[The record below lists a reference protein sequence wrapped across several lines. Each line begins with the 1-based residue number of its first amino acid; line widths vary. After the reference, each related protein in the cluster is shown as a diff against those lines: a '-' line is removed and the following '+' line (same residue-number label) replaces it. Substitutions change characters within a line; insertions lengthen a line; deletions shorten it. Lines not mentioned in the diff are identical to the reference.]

1 MMQPWQVIQQLE
13 SDNSRIHKEGILKA
27 VMLQQ
32 PDDWEFWTGCRLAL
46 SGMVTF
52 GIKQVPIHEGP
63 DGPGLD
69 FETFEVAAEGFT
81 LREYTGN
88 KAKGVIDAMMAK
100 ATREQWNDWYR
111 RILIKDLRCGITETT
126 INKVRPGTVDV
137 FSCQLAKDAADNE
150 AKLKGRKLLDYKLDG
165 VRVLAVIRI
174 FDFDG
179 VNGHGNAF
187 KVPLVTLHSRNG
199 KVFENFTHIEQQL
212 TEAAKDLESSWV
224 LDGEITSA
232 SFQDLMTQVHRKRNA
247 DASDAV
253 FNVFDAIP
261 YEAFRGAGHYAAK
274 QDLRSSDLKGLF
286 GHFMDCPN
294 VKRLAYWEADL
305 DTEEGR
311 AKLEEMRDKAAEL
324 GLEGVMVKDADAPY
338 ECKRTASWLKI
349 KPNITVDLKVIDI
362 EPGTGRN
369 EGRLGALVCE
379 GTDDGRR
386 INVNVGSGY
395 SDALRDSIWNNRT
408 GVLGHTVE
416 VKADAVTQNQDG
428 SYSLRFPRFVRFRGF
443 EPGEKL

>member
-13 SDNSRIHKEGILKA
+13 SDNSRLHKEGVLKA
-27 VMLQQ
+27 VILQQ

-46 SGMVTF
+46 DSMNTF
-52 GIKQVPIHEGP
+52 GIAQVPVHGGP

-69 FETFEVAAEGFT
+69 FEKFEVAVQGLM
-81 LREYTGN
+81 LREITGH
-88 KAKGVIDAMMAK
+88 KARDLILLLMAES
-100 ATREQWNDWYR
+100 TQEQWNDWYR

-137 FSCQLAKDAADNE
+137 FSCQLARDAADNE
-150 AKLKGRKLLDYKLDG
+150 GKLKGRKLLDYKLDG
-165 VRVLAVIRI
+165 VRVLAVIRVMRTV
-174 FDFDG
+174 D
-179 VNGHGNAF
+179 GHGNVIT
-187 KVPLVTLHSRNG
+187 VPLVTLHSRNG
-199 KVFENFTHIEQQL
+199 KIFENFSHIEKQL
-212 TEAAKDLESSWV
+212 AEAARDFESDWV

-232 SFQDLMTQVHRKRNA
+232 SFQSLMTQVHRKRDAN
-247 DASDAV
+247 ASDAV
-253 FNVFDAIP
+253 FNVFDALP
-261 YEAFRGAGHYAAK
+261 LEAFRQGHYAAK
-274 QDLRSSDLKGLF
+274 QDMRRHDLQGLF
-286 GHFMDCPN
+286 GHFMDCAN
-294 VKRLAYWEADL
+294 VKRLSSWEVDL

-311 AKLEEMRDKAAEL
+311 DKLDAMRDEAAKR

-338 ECKRTASWLKI
+338 ECKRTAGWLKI

-386 INVNVGSGY
+386 ISVNVGSGY
-395 SDALRDSIWNNRT
+395 SDALRDAIWADRS

-443 EPGEKL
+443 EPGEKV